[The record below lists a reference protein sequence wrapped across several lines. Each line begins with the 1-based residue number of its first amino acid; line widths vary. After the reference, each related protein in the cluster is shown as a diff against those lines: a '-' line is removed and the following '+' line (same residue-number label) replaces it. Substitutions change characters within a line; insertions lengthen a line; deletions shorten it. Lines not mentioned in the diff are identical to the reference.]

1 MRIVRGLFPLCSCLV
16 LIALM
21 FAISADAATIDGLRA
36 AFKSPPRE
44 FSQVPFWFWNDEIT
58 EEGIRDQIT
67 KMEQKGVYGFTIHAR
82 LGLSSSIPYMGE
94 RWLQLVGVA
103 VEEAARRNMQ
113 VYLYDEGMYPSGS
126 AHGRVVA
133 ADPRFASQGL
143 RMAARH
149 FSGPREVAVEG
160 AVAAGEQPVAAI
172 MVQKDPAGG
181 RYLRATSR
189 TLPPTGLSAVEIPPG
204 DWTVFL
210 FTQTPSGGRIR
221 GVHDGEE
228 DNQPGAPASADLLN
242 AAATARFIAETHDKY
257 YQALSSFF
265 GRTIR
270 AIFTDEPNILG
281 RRTKPGL
288 VPWTGGFLE
297 RLSALLGR
305 DFATS
310 LPFLWVEAS
319 DRSESAV
326 RSEFSGAVAASLNE
340 SYYKPISDWCAAHKV
355 ALTGHP
361 AGSGEMA
368 PLLHFQIPG
377 QDVVWRYVVPG
388 GPTALEGV
396 DSTIGK
402 SATSV
407 AVSLNRPIVTNELYG
422 AYGWQLTMD
431 EMKWLADWLFVRG
444 TNTLLP
450 HAFYYSVRGD
460 RLHERPPDVGW
471 NNLWWEH
478 YGQLTA
484 YTNRLSWLLTGGTPV
499 APVAVLAT
507 SDHTPWGAA
516 RVLFQNQKDFFY
528 LHDSLLAA
536 ARVEGGQLK
545 SGGAS
550 YSVIVIDGLETVS
563 APLLSQLLRCLDAGI
578 SVIAYDSRLRA
589 AGGEEHASALLGKVT
604 KHSRFVSLRADER
617 RLIEQVDALVPKDLA
632 VQPAAPGLRYCHRI
646 RDGVHFYLVVNEG
659 DEKIQTSIAFAQK
672 AKPEVW
678 DAETGSMRA
687 AGEAVSFEGQ
697 VHLPLELWPRQST
710 IIVFDPSSPSPGQTE
725 AAAKRIRTEIPLP
738 FLGWKLQLGNAAER
752 MTGLGS
758 WTALPEARSFSG
770 TGWYRRSIQAPG
782 GELTPSAR
790 VYLECGSVLGFAQAK
805 VNGKSAG
812 VRLWAPYR
820 FDVTNHIKPGENLIE
835 VGVTNTRANEL
846 LPQKFD
852 AGLGGPVRLV
862 IEK

>member
-1 MRIVRGLFPLCSCLV
+1 MRILQRVSPVVMLLL
-16 LIALM
+16 LLM
-21 FAISADAATIDGLRA
+21 LPRTVDAATIDQFRA

-58 EEGIRDQIT
+58 EEGIRDQIA
-67 KMEQKGVYGFTIHAR
+67 KMEAKGVYGFTIHAR
-82 LGLSSSIPYMGE
+82 LGLSSAIPYMGE

-133 ADPRFASQGL
+133 ADPKFASQGL

-149 FSGPREVAVEG
+149 FSGSREVAVEW
-160 AVAAGEQPVAAI
+160 AVATGEQPVAAV
-172 MVQKDPAGG
+172 MVQKDPASGK
-181 RYLRATSR
+181 YLRATSSV
-189 TLPPTGLSAVEIPPG
+189 LSQESLSALGIPQG

-242 AAATARFIAETHDKY
+242 AAATAHFIAETHERY
-257 YQALSSFF
+257 YQALSRHF

-288 VPWTGGFLE
+288 VPWTWGFLD
-297 RLSALLGR
+297 RLNTSTGR

-319 DRSESAV
+319 DRSEAAV
-326 RSEFSGAVAASLNE
+326 RSQFNSLVAAALNE

-388 GPTALEGV
+388 GPTALEGI

-402 SATSV
+402 SATSI
-407 AVSLNRPIVTNELYG
+407 AVSLSRPIVTNELYG

-444 TNTLLP
+444 TNILLP
-450 HAFYYSVRGD
+450 HAFYYSVRGE

-471 NNLWWEH
+471 NNVWWEH

-499 APVAVLAT
+499 APVAILAT
-507 SDHTPWGAA
+507 SDQTPWRAA

-545 SGGAS
+545 SGACS
-550 YSVIVIDGLETVS
+550 YSVIVIDGLET
-563 APLLSQLLRCLDAGI
+563 ANEPLLNQLLRCLDGGVA
-578 SVIAYDSRLRA
+578 VIAFDSRLRTA
-589 AGGEEHASALLGKVT
+589 ASEDSTLAGKVT
-604 KHSRFVSLRADER
+604 KHPRFVSLRADAR
-617 RLIEQVDALVPKDLA
+617 GLTEQVDAVAPKDLA
-632 VQPAAPGLRYCHRI
+632 VQPSAPWLRYCHRI
-646 RDGVHFYLVVNEG
+646 HDGFHFYMLVNEG
-659 DEKIQTSIAFAQK
+659 DERIQTSVGFSQK
-672 AKPEVW
+672 TRPEIW
-678 DAETGSMRA
+678 DAETGSMRNA
-687 AGEAVSFEGQ
+687 EEAVIFDGQ
-697 VHLPLELWPRQST
+697 VNLPLDLWPRQSM
-710 IIVFDPSSPSPGQTE
+710 IVVFDPSSAPPGQTTVPG
-725 AAAKRIRTEIPLP
+725 RSTRTEIAIP
-738 FLGWKLQLGNAAER
+738 FVGWRLQLGDAAEKTTR
-752 MTGLGS
+752 LGS
-758 WTALPEARSFSG
+758 WTDLPEARSFSG
-770 TGWYRRSIQAPG
+770 TGWYRRSIQAPDG
-782 GELTPSAR
+782 NLSKGAR
-790 VYLECGSVLGFAQAK
+790 VFLECGSILGFGQ
-805 VNGKSAG
+805 VRINGKSAG

-820 FDVTNHIKPGENLIE
+820 FDVTDLIKPGKNLIE
-835 VGVTNTRANEL
+835 VGVTNTRANKL